1 VEGLKKGYWTIVAGR
16 WLEVERIGVG
26 RGTTWIW
33 ADGVAY
39 PISECQ
45 PLPEGEIYPELLDA
59 LIYDLGQVQTLEQLT
74 AITGTLFD
82 SQKRT
87 IWEGCPSSLRQRLT
101 ELKRAQEAA

>member
-1 VEGLKKGYWTIVAGR
+1 VELRKNDWTMVQGR
-16 WLEVERIGVG
+16 CVQVERLGTG

-45 PLPEGEIYPELLDA
+45 PLPEGEIYPELLA
-59 LIYDLGQVQTLEQLT
+59 VFIEELEQVQTLEELT

-87 IWEGCPSSLRQRLT
+87 IWEGCPSSLRKRLT